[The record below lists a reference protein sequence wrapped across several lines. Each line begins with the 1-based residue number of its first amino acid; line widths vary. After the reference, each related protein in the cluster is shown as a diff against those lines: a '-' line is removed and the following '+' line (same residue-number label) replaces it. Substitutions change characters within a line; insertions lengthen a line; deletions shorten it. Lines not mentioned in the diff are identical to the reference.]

1 MACNVA
7 SVTDLEALLRAAMA
21 RNPSDVHLRPGTPP
35 ILRIHNRLLPFEEWP
50 ALSVDDLED
59 LGRRL
64 VSPERF
70 ARLASTGG
78 VNVPLTWPG
87 LGRFRLTLFQ
97 ARGYPCAAIRVLAP
111 EIPTLEALNLPPV
124 VGRLAQERRGLI
136 LVTGPARCG
145 KSTTLAGMVG
155 LMNQERNDH
164 IVTIEDP
171 IEYVFESKTSYL
183 TQREIGVDVPNYD
196 AALRLVLRQDP
207 NVIVVGEMRDT
218 ETFRTVLTLAQTGHL
233 VLSTLHTGGAV
244 DTVNRIISAFPH
256 ARETSTRAQL
266 AHVLKGVIGQRLIE
280 RADGSGL
287 LPATEIL
294 VMTGSVFRAI
304 MEPGLTSTIPT
315 IMSRS
320 RDLFGMQTFDQ
331 CALDFF
337 LRGLITEQ
345 TALRTANSPMDF
357 EVALRRAR
365 QEARFEDVTGQDA
378 RAAGARME
386 AIVVLEVVGMTDL
399 LVTHGDQVFRKFSER
414 IANQLSKIAK
424 EFRARAIERHLDGFL
439 MTFPNV
445 DWAVLTIRSIFNRLS
460 EFNELS
466 EMEVAFRGALH
477 YGSTWVD
484 PHSNRVGA
492 AVHKAFR
499 VCAAIGT
506 PDVWGPGRPKEKN
519 VVVATEETREMLLP
533 YNVSAKPLGA
543 IPLKGFD
550 GLHPIYELAVGPT
563 V

>member
-1 MACNVA
+1 VIE
-7 SVTDLEALLRAAMA
+7 LETLLRAVMS
-21 RNPSDVHLRPGTPP
+21 RKPSDIHLRVGLQP
-35 ILRIHNRLLPFEEWP
+35 ILRISNKLVSFEESP
-50 ALSVDDLED
+50 PLSVDDLED
-59 LGRRL
+59 MARRL

-70 ARLASTGG
+70 ARLAAIGG
-78 VNVPLTWPG
+78 INVPLTYPE
-87 LGRFRLTLFQ
+87 LGRFRLTLLQ
-97 ARGYPCAAIRVLAP
+97 ARGYPCIAIRALAHHV
-111 EIPTLEALNLPPV
+111 PTLETLNLPPV
-124 VGRLAQERRGLI
+124 VGRLATERRGLV
-136 LVTGPARCG
+136 LVTGPAGSG
-145 KSTTLAGMVG
+145 KSTTLAAMVG

-164 IVTIEDP
+164 VVTIEDP
-171 IEYVFESKTSYL
+171 IEYVLDNGTCYI

-196 AALRLVLRQDP
+196 AALRLALRQDP
-207 NVIVVGEMRDT
+207 NVVVVGEMRDA
-218 ETFRTVLTLAQTGHL
+218 ETFRAVLTLAQTGHL

-244 DTVNRIISAFPH
+244 DTVNRIITAFPH
-256 ARETSTRAQL
+256 ARETSIRAQL

-294 VMTGSVFRAI
+294 VMTGSIFRAI
-304 MEPGLTSTIPT
+304 MEPHLTGTIPT

-320 RDLFGMQTFDQ
+320 RDLFEMQTFDQ

-337 LRGLITEQ
+337 LRGLITED
-345 TALRTANSPMDF
+345 TAIRTANSPMDF
-357 EVALRRAR
+357 EVALRRSR
-365 QEARFEDVTGQDA
+365 QYARFEAPASQEG
-378 RAAGARME
+378 RAAGSRME

-399 LVTHGDQVFRKFSER
+399 LITHGDDTFRKFSER
-414 IANQLSKIAK
+414 VATQLSRIAK

-445 DWAVLTIRSIFNRLS
+445 DWAVLTLRSVFNRLS
-460 EFNELS
+460 EFNELT

-506 PDVWGPGRPKEKN
+506 PDVWGPGRPRDKN
-519 VVVATEETREMLLP
+519 VVVATEETREMLFP
-533 YNVSAKPLGA
+533 YNVSSRPLGS
-543 IPLKGFD
+543 IPLKGFE
-550 GLHPIYELAVGPT
+550 GLHPIYELTLGPGT
-563 V
+563 